1 MPYPN
6 YTTQELA
13 AINAYLQ
20 NEAALARDQRNLL
33 QEINA
38 ELKGQINNIKEATK
52 QYNTLEDIAK
62 KLQDDAEEMNK
73 LTDRQLEKERDKAK
87 AALRE
92 LNTSAERLVKEKGI
106 VNLSKENLSLRADL
120 TEKELSLLKAAQQN
134 FLIEQDTLALIDKRI
149 DYTKNL
155 NKSVGLTGSLLKS
168 ASKITDK
175 LGLHGID
182 HIFEDANEAATGMA
196 KQLGVSD
203 QKALGLSGKV
213 KVMGA
218 GAKELGKG
226 LFKALSDP
234 LAILGLT
241 LGLYKKIFEIAQEHD
256 EVLTKTGRTLGINKE
271 LAGELYEASFKYAN
285 ASKDAFL
292 NADKLQEAQ
301 AKLNDAL
308 GSAVDLGDKNAEASE
323 RLSHYYGLSEEAA
336 SKLVE
341 FGVENKK
348 NGLDILNTAAK
359 TYTLQRAQN
368 GGAMSFRKTLTQVS
382 GISSDIYIRFKGNV
396 EEMTKAV
403 MQADRL
409 GLSLEQ
415 TAQIGESL
423 LNFESSIES
432 ELKSELLT
440 GKAINLEKARQY
452 ALSGDLSKLNQ
463 EIVTQ
468 VGGIHEFEK
477 MNVIQRKAYAEAF
490 GMNVEQM
497 STMLRKQEFE
507 AQLTEEAK
515 KSAEATLEYADKHG
529 IKIDEALR
537 AQYEQ
542 KSVMEETKEVMTN
555 LSKVLGH
562 LVEGPMKTFFHY
574 LEKGVEFLNDIV
586 KKFGSLTG
594 GKLGS
599 ALGAAIIGVP
609 AALLAITTLKPLI
622 SLFGGGGGMK
632 SLFFQRGTP
641 GNPMVV
647 TQMGGGIAGELGEGM
662 GKSQFAGGGFN
673 AGKKLLRQRQMMS
686 GMKIGGGLA
695 IGGMALSGVAGMMDE
710 GTGKDIVSG
719 LGATVSGAGTG
730 AMIGS
735 MILPGVGT
743 AIGAAAGALWSLYG
757 SYQES
762 EAKREA
768 KEAEDK
774 AKREAAD
781 AKTKEMVEALTSRP
795 IHLNVGG
802 KTILEYNNASTMYG
816 TDSNILAK

>member
-52 QYNTLEDIAK
+52 QYNTLENISK

-73 LTDRQLEKERDKAK
+73 LTDRQLDKEKDKAK
-87 AALRE
+87 IALRD
-92 LNTSAERLVKEKGI
+92 LKASAERLAKEKGI
-106 VNLSKENLSLRADL
+106 VDITKVNLKFRKDL
-120 TEKELSLLKAAQQN
+120 NEKQLSLLAAYKEG
-134 FLIEQDTLALIDKRI
+134 FEIEEATLALIEKRVS
-149 DYTKNL
+149 YTKNL

-175 LGLHGID
+175 LGLHGVD
-182 HIFEDANEAATGMA
+182 YIFEDANEAATGMA

-203 QKALGLSGKV
+203 QKALGLSGKM

-218 GAKELGKG
+218 GVKELGKG
-226 LFKALSDP
+226 LFKAFSDP
-234 LAILGLT
+234 IAILGLT
-241 LGLYKKIFEIAQEHD
+241 LGLYKKIFDIAKEHD

-271 LAGELYEASFKYAN
+271 LASDLYEASFKYAN

-292 NADKLQEAQ
+292 NAEKLQESQ
-301 AKLNDAL
+301 VKLNDAL
-308 GSAVDLGDKNAEASE
+308 GLSVNLGDKNAEAAE
-323 RLSHYYGLSEEAA
+323 RLSHYYGLSEEEAG
-336 SKLVE
+336 KLVE
-341 FGVENKK
+341 LGVENKK
-348 NGLDILNTAAK
+348 NGLDVLNTAAK

-368 GGAMSFRKTLTQVS
+368 GGAMSFRKTLGQVS
-382 GISSDIYIRFKGNV
+382 GLSSDIYVRFKGNV

-423 LNFESSIES
+423 LNFESSIDN
-432 ELKSELLT
+432 ELKAELLT

-463 EIVTQ
+463 EIATQ

-490 GMNVEQM
+490 GMNIEQM

-515 KSAEATLEYADKHG
+515 KSASATLEYADKHG

-555 LSKVLGH
+555 LSKILGH
-562 LVEGPMKTFFHY
+562 LVAGPMHTFFHY
-574 LEKGVEFLNDIV
+574 LLKGVEFLNHIV
-586 KKFGSLTG
+586 KGFGSLTG

-609 AALLAITTLKPLI
+609 AALLAITTLKPLL
-622 SLFGGGGGMK
+622 SLFGGGGMK
-632 SLFFQRGTP
+632 NLFFQRGTP
-641 GNPMVV
+641 MNPMVV
-647 TQMGGGIAGELGEGM
+647 TQMGGGM
-662 GKSQFAGGGFN
+662 MGGGGMTLGPGQTFAQGKGPLAPTPYGQLSGKTGP
-673 AGKKLLRQRQMMS
+673 AGFMGGARN
-686 GMKIGGGLA
+686 MKMGGGLA
-695 IGGMALSGVAGMMDE
+695 LGGMALSGIASGMDE
-710 GTGKDIVSG
+710 GGGKDAIGVLGQTATYAGMGMMFGPIGGAIGGLVG
-719 LGATVSGAGTG
+719 LGMGLFNLSKENEERRKA
-730 AMIGS
+730 
-735 MILPGVGT
+735 
-743 AIGAAAGALWSLYG
+743 
-757 SYQES
+757 
-762 EAKREA
+762 
-768 KEAEDK
+768 EAEKMKEDNK
-774 AKREAAD
+774 KYQDMVD
-781 AKTKEMVEALTSRP
+781 ALSVRP
-795 IHLNVGG
+795 LQLNVGNESVA
-802 KTILEYNNASTMYG
+802 KFSTQQSLTNSNPNYG
-816 TDSNILAK
+816 